1 MLYSVSRRYISYF
14 FVAVIKHHDQD
25 DLQEKGYLGF
35 WFQKVKSPLGSMAGT
50 THSSSIWNN
59 KLRAYILNHKQE
71 SEKEETRKTNTPPPH
86 TSSSKATPSKST
98 LTVPPIGDQVFKFL
112 SL

>member
-1 MLYSVSRRYISYF
+1 M
-14 FVAVIKHHDQD
+14 
-25 DLQEKGYLGF
+25 GF

-71 SEKEETRKTNTPPPH
+71 SEKEETRKTNTHPPTH
-86 TSSSKATPSKST
+86 I
-98 LTVPPIGDQVFKFL
+98 LPPARL
-112 SL
+112 HLLNLP